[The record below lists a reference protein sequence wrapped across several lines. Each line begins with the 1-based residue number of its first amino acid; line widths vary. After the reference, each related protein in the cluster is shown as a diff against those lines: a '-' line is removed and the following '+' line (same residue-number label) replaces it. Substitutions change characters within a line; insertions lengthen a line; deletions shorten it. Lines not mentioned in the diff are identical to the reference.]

1 VSPTPSA
8 VHPKPSGG
16 AWHREDNRFL
26 TFAKNVC
33 TRYVSIAVSALV
45 GLVVLP
51 INVRY
56 LGASEYGLWM
66 LTASIT
72 TYFSV
77 LDLGYGSAVIKF
89 VAEYRAKRDVRSLN
103 EILSTL
109 FVLFSA
115 MGTLVYVL
123 AIGLAWLLP
132 AIFNLAPDQV
142 TTART
147 ILLII
152 AANVALHFVFAV
164 YGGVVNGFE
173 RYYLNNVIGMSSNIV
188 GALVNVLVI
197 WLGYGLI
204 EIVAATSLVRM
215 APYYLYRRNA
225 KAVFPDLQLS
235 PRLFRRERLREVTG
249 LSIYFAITDWSARLN
264 YTIDNF
270 TIGIF
275 LNTAAVGVYAV
286 GLRLSEALFRMTN
299 QLHAFLFPAVVR
311 QATDG
316 QVEAQRR
323 LLVHAARFQLAVAL
337 ALCGSVIAVADRLI
351 RTWVGP
357 GLEAGILTA
366 QILAYVVVLRAWMG
380 VPGTV
385 LKGSGKAAFVAKV
398 GSLCAVAN
406 VLLSV
411 VLVNAMGLVGVA
423 LGTAIPVTIT
433 AAAAIFPAA
442 CRTVDLPVSEGYR
455 RIVWPAVWP
464 AIIVI
469 LLVAS
474 TRHLLPL
481 RLIAV
486 LAHMGL
492 GALLYAALFVGF
504 GLEREERR
512 WFTTKLTELW
522 RRRSQVLATA

>member
-1 VSPTPSA
+1 MSSTRSA
-8 VHPKPSGG
+8 
-16 AWHREDNRFL
+16 AWHREESRFL
-26 TFAKNVC
+26 TFARNVS
-33 TRYVSIAVSALV
+33 TRYVSIVVSALV

-56 LGASEYGLWM
+56 LGAADYGLWM
-66 LTASIT
+66 LIASIT

-109 FVLFSA
+109 FVLFSG
-115 MGTLVYVL
+115 MGALVYLL
-123 AIGLAWLLP
+123 AAILAWFLP
-132 AIFNLAPDQV
+132 AIFNIGPDQIA
-142 TTART
+142 TART

-173 RYYLNNVIGMSSNIV
+173 RYYLNNVIGMVSNIA
-188 GALVNVLVI
+188 GALVNVTVL

-204 EIVAATSLVRM
+204 EIVVCTSLVRM

-225 KAVFPDLQLS
+225 KAVFPELELS
-235 PRLFRRERLREVTG
+235 VRLFRRARLREVTG
-249 LSIYFAITDWSARLN
+249 LSVYLAISDWSARLN

-299 QLHAFLFPAVVR
+299 QLHSFLFPAVVH
-311 QATDG
+311 QATQG
-316 QVEAQRR
+316 QLDAQRR
-323 LLVHAARFQLAVAL
+323 LLVHATRFQLAVAV
-337 ALCGSVIAVADRLI
+337 ALCGAVIAVADRLI

-357 GLEAGILTA
+357 GLENGYLTA

-380 VPGTV
+380 IPSTV
-385 LKGSGKAAFVAKV
+385 LKGSGHAAFVAKV
-398 GSLCAVAN
+398 GALCAVAN

-411 VLVNAMGLVGVA
+411 VLVKTMGLVGVA
-423 LGTAIPVTIT
+423 LGTAIPVTAIAT
-433 AAAAIFPAA
+433 AAIFPAA
-442 CRTVDLPVSEGYR
+442 CRAVELPVMEGYR

-464 AIIVI
+464 ALIV
-469 LLVAS
+469 VAVMAS

-481 RLIAV
+481 RLVAV
-486 LAHMGL
+486 LLHMAV
-492 GALLYAALFVGF
+492 GALTYAALFVAF

-522 RRRSQVLATA
+522 RRRSQVLAAA